1 MNNLDHSSATMNNL
15 RESFEADYK
24 DVLNFELGAAG
35 GYKNFMTFVA
45 FRAYQSAHIS
55 AVKQCAEI
63 VRDDDAMLR
72 SKFFEK
78 YDCMSVEQAILALLP
93 TNESEVNNER

>member
-1 MNNLDHSSATMNNL
+1 MNNLDKL
-15 RESFEADYK
+15 RESFETEYK

-63 VRDDDAMLR
+63 DNDYGCS
-72 SKFFEK
+72 SKDEWIAK
-78 YDCMSVEQAILALLP
+78 YGDITEQEAILALLP
-93 TNESEVNNER
+93 KGNEEVSK